1 MSGFFHGA
9 IAMTAIAATIP
20 NNAKYGP
27 KTASLL
33 TGSVKPPTVQWVVVQ
48 LMVGRSRL

>member
-33 TGSVKPPTVQWVVVQ
+33 TGSVKPPTGA
-48 LMVGRSRL
+48 VGGGAVDGGS